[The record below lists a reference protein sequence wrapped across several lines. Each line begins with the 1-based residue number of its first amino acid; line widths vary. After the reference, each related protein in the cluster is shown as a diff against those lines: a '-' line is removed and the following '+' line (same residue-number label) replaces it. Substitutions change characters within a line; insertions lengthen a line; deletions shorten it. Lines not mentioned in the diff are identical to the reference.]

1 MKKKVLA
8 VLLTAAMVVSLFTGC
23 STPGSKKS
31 DDSKS
36 SDEGGKKRVTY
47 ALRAEP
53 PSMDPQLANSIPSS
67 TACIHIA
74 EGLTRNVEGDI
85 RPAGAES
92 WEISEDG
99 MTYTFKLREGM
110 KWSDGQ
116 EITVDDYVYG
126 MQRLMDPATASDFAF
141 IGMLIKNAA
150 AVNSGEMAVDQL
162 GVKKIDDKT
171 LEIQLEHPATY
182 FIGMLGM
189 AQFCPARKDIVE
201 KFGKDHSADADKAV
215 YSGPFVMEEWKHG
228 DEILLAKNE
237 NYWDADNIKL
247 DEIVIKTVTDAKTA
261 VAMWEQGELDITE
274 VPMEM
279 TEQYAD
285 QSEFVFTGANDYL
298 ALNMAADRPLANKNL
313 RLAMNYAMN
322 RSEFNTLV
330 NNDVYE
336 PNLRYVL
343 PNVNG
348 VEKTYGEEYPLEAFP
363 LEGDMD
369 QAKEYLNKAV
379 SEMGVADAAAITV
392 ELLTTDTENAKKQAE
407 VIQEQLQKALGI
419 TVSIKQVTYKQ
430 RLELENDRDF
440 DMVSTG
446 WVPDYSDPYSYL
458 ELWISDGIYNHSNY
472 NNPEYDKL
480 LEETLTETDAKT
492 RMDELAQA
500 EKIFLEDAAVVPLHL
515 RRNQLLINEKV
526 KDFKTYFVG
535 YDYNLVYADKE

>member
-1 MKKKVLA
+1 MKKRVLA
-8 VLLTAAMVVSLFTGC
+8 VLMTTAMVISLLAGC

-247 DEIVIKTVTDAKTA
+247 DQIVIKTVTDAKTA